1 MTAFFT
7 HPVFFQHEM
16 GPSHPESP
24 ERLWAIHDHLT
35 RKGLMSLLDVCE
47 PNEAP
52 DEVIL
57 RAHTIAHVDR
67 LVATSPKDRP
77 YRALDP
83 DTAMNQHTLRASYLA
98 AGAAV
103 AAVDQVLTGK
113 SRNAFCAVRPP
124 GHHAER
130 SNPMGFCFFNNIA
143 IAAYHALEVHGLE
156 RVLIVDFDVHHGNGT
171 EEIFAGDDRVLMVS
185 TFEHALYPFTGDIPM
200 GGNMVNIPLPA
211 YSDGQAMRQAVEQ
224 HWLPAIDKFQPQ
236 LVLISAGFDAHRE
249 DDMSHL
255 KWTDLDYAWISQQLV
270 QVAARHCGR
279 RLVSSLE
286 GGYAIEALARSVG
299 HHVDAL
305 LCA

>member
-1 MTAFFT
+1 MPITFVTTSAQHLHTHKRHPERTERIQVILDVIRQDALLAAQWVTAQAAPMTAIT
-7 HPVFFQHEM
+7 
-16 GPSHPESP
+16 
-24 ERLWAIHDHLT
+24 RIHDSAYVQSLADACA
-35 RKGLMSLLDVCE
+35 GLPSDY
-47 PNEAP
+47 
-52 DEVIL
+52 
-57 RAHTIAHVDR
+57 
-67 LVATSPKDRP
+67 VA
-77 YRALDP
+77 YA
-83 DTAMNQHTLRASYLA
+83 DTYTTQATYLAACQA
-98 AGAAV
+98 AGAACQ
-103 AAVDQVLTGK
+103 AADLMMTGHA
-113 SRNAFCAVRPP
+113 AFALCRPP
-124 GHHAER
+124 GHHATAAEA
-130 SNPMGFCFFNNIA
+130 MGFCFFNNIA

-171 EEIFAGDDRVLMVS
+171 EEIFASDDRVLMVS